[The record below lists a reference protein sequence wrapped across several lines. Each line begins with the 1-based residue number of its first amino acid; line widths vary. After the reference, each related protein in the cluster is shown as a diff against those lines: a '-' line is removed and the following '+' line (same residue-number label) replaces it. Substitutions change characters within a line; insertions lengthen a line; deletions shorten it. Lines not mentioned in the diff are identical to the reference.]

1 MYELELEL
9 VNSEKGIKEGVSTA
23 EHLLFYFWE
32 DLTEADVM
40 GLALANPKY
49 GLKEN
54 VNFVGLP
61 I

>member
-9 VNSEKGIKEGVSTA
+9 VNGEKGIKDVVSTA
-23 EHLLFYFWE
+23 EHMLFYFWE

-49 GLKEN
+49 GMKEN
-54 VNFVGLP
+54 VSFLGLP